1 MNEEKLMKRCI
12 EIGKSV
18 LGMTYP
24 NPNVG
29 SLLFCD
35 GKIISEG
42 FTSKAGGNH
51 SEINTIKNVKDQS
64 LFKNSTLF
72 VTLEPCCHFGKTP
85 PCTNEI
91 VKSGIKNVVIGCED
105 PNPIVKSKGI
115 KYLKDHGVNVT
126 YGILEDLCIDLHK
139 RLIVYFEKKRPYIIL
154 KWAESFDGFI
164 APKIKNN
171 KRPYWISNELSKQIV
186 HKWRSQEHAI
196 MIGHKTKKNDNA
208 FLDVRNWNNINNRKF
223 VVGRDLEDLEGFEI
237 IETNGKILS
246 ANDLSKNLF
255 NKKIQSI
262 IIEGGLF
269 TLNKFI
275 ESNIW
280 DEARVFK
287 SNTKIYDGTISPKLN
302 LNYHEKT
309 QIDKDTL
316 YHFKNYQ

>member
-105 PNPIVKSKGI
+105 PNPIVKFKGI

-126 YGILEDLCIDLHK
+126 YGILEDLCKDLHK

>member
-1 MNEEKLMKRCI
+1 MNEEKLMNRCV

-18 LGMTYP
+18 LGLTYP

-51 SEINTIKNVKDQS
+51 SEINTIINVKDPS
-64 LFKNSTLF
+64 LFKKSTLF
-72 VTLEPCCHFGKTP
+72 VTLEPCCHYGKTP

-91 VKSGIKNVVIGCED
+91 VKRGIKNVVIGCED

-115 KYLKDHGVNVT
+115 KYLKDHGVNVK
-126 YGILEDLCIDLHK
+126 YGILENLCKDLHK

-154 KWAESFDGFI
+154 KWAESLDGFI

-171 KRPYWISNELSKQIV
+171 KRPHWISNELSKQIV

-196 MIGHKTKKNDNA
+196 MIGRKTKKNDNS
-208 FLDVRNWNNINNRKF
+208 FLNVRNWNNTKNRKF
-223 VVGRDLEDLEGFEI
+223 IVSRNLEALDGFEI
-237 IETNGKILS
+237 IQTNGKILS
-246 ANDLSKNLF
+246 ANDISKNLF
-255 NKKIQSI
+255 NKKVQSV

-275 ESNIW
+275 DSDIW

-287 SNTKIYDGTISPKLN
+287 SDKKIYDGTNSPKLK
-302 LNYHEKT
+302 LNYYKKT
-309 QIDKDTL
+309 QIEKDTL
-316 YHFKNYQ
+316 YHFKNDE

>member
-105 PNPIVKSKGI
+105 PNPIVKFKGI

-126 YGILEDLCIDLHK
+126 YGILEDLCKDLHK

-287 SNTKIYDGTISPKLN
+287 SNTKIYDGTSSPKLN

>member
-1 MNEEKLMKRCI
+1 MNEEKLMKRCV

-51 SEINTIKNVKDQS
+51 SEINTIKNIKDQS
-64 LFKNSTLF
+64 LFKKSTLF
-72 VTLEPCCHFGKTP
+72 VTLEPCCHYGKTP

-91 VKSGIKNVVIGCED
+91 VKRGIKNVVIGCED

-126 YGILEDLCIDLHK
+126 YGILEDLCKDLHK

-196 MIGHKTKKNDNA
+196 MIGHNTKKNDNA
-208 FLDVRNWNNINNRKF
+208 FLDVRDWNNINNRKF
-223 VVGRDLEDLEGFEI
+223 VVGRILEDLEGFEI
-237 IETNGKILS
+237 IETKGKILS

-275 ESNIW
+275 VSNIW

-287 SNTKIYDGTISPKLN
+287 SNTKIYD
-302 LNYHEKT
+302 
-309 QIDKDTL
+309 
-316 YHFKNYQ
+316 

>member
-1 MNEEKLMKRCI
+1 MNEEKLMKRCV

-18 LGMTYP
+18 LGLTYP

-72 VTLEPCCHFGKTP
+72 VTLEPCCHYGKTP

-91 VKSGIKNVVIGCED
+91 VKRGIKNVVIGCED

-126 YGILEDLCIDLHK
+126 YGILEDLCKDLHK

-223 VVGRDLEDLEGFEI
+223 VVGRDLEHQEGFEI

-287 SNTKIYDGTISPKLN
+287 SNTKIYDGTSSPKLN